1 MENLNFNTN
10 TRDLFSQ
17 ITRYNISTYLDLYSI
32 FIKENQPKIL
42 SYYRDAEVD
51 PDSDSFDFLSRLI
64 AESVKIDNL
73 IKHHANSLQTID
85 QWELVVFLEDI
96 RGKFETILNTS
107 KWVGSSK
114 TKNSWNSTSIQTQL
128 VLSQNETLENVS
140 QSISGEFNDKNDW
153 VRIALENDLSE
164 SDYSIEGGTEIQLT
178 KKIASSPNFFLQS
191 VIDSLIGERM
201 YGLDA
206 CRKITF
212 ENDDIKVMGYKET
225 VKQSIDILILLK
237 KGDIPEF
244 PNLGMNPGL
253 IGGNVGQLYY
263 SSITR
268 QLSTVFDSD
277 DSLRNFTVTDV
288 EYENTN
294 MHLRYSVDTM
304 YNLSINSTTKIAS

>member
-10 TRDLFSQ
+10 TLDLFSQ